1 MSKEQ
6 AIIKEKI
13 SNEAIE
19 LIFKKGSKTTFKS
32 DLLKALDYAMEQY
45 AQTKVLEALEEL
57 EELDK
62 WIVPE
67 MTYGMVDG
75 NRLKDKI
82 KELRNRSKAKV

>member
-32 DLLKALDYAMEQY
+32 DLLKDLDYAMEQY

-57 EELDK
+57 DK

-67 MTYGMVDG
+67 MTYWTEMVDG